1 MFFTS
6 PPNNELSIMIKHSVK
21 FDLVPG
27 KSALLPVRVR
37 VTYESKRVD
46 FRLGYSVDPGKWD
59 AAAGRVISGK
69 NRYGQT
75 ASEINRA
82 ALDFV
87 DAVEGVFVT
96 FEHVE
101 RRAPSIDEL
110 RDAVNVATG
119 KVKPHVEGKK
129 KTFFEVFDEFTR
141 VTGEHN
147 EWQRCIYMR
156 FNSIKNHLKA
166 FDPTLSLDTL
176 TLEKLQDYKSYLQYR
191 ANLRNTTIQKNLS
204 FFRWFLRWAH
214 ANGYYAGKLHET
226 FRPRMKGTDGKN
238 KEVIHLT
245 WDELMHLMNFK
256 FPANE
261 LSLSPARDVF
271 CFCCFTGLRYSDVKK
286 LRRSDVKG
294 DHILVVT
301 KKTDESLKI
310 ELNKYSKAILDKYAG
325 VDYPDDKA
333 LPAISIQRANDYLKL
348 MGKMAGINDPQRVVY
363 FKRNERIEE
372 VYPKYALLSS
382 HCGRR
387 TFIVNAL
394 RIGVPAEVIMKWT
407 GHSDY
412 KAMKPYVKIVDELK
426 VAEMGKFDNFMP
438 APKAVPKEMSINE

>member
-1 MFFTS
+1 
-6 PPNNELSIMIKHSVK
+6 MIKHSVK
-21 FDLVPG
+21 FDLFPG
-27 KSALLPVRVR
+27 KSALLPLRAR
-37 VTYESKRVD
+37 VTYESKRLD
-46 FRLGYSVDPGKWD
+46 FRLGYSVEPNKWN
-59 AAAGRVISGK
+59 AEANYVTPGK

-75 ASEINRA
+75 ALEINKA
-82 ALDFV
+82 IFNFI
-87 DAVEGVFVT
+87 DAVEEVFAR
-96 FEHVE
+96 FDHVE
-101 RRAPSIDEL
+101 HRSPSLDEL
-110 RDAVNVATG
+110 RDAINMAIGNTKSRG
-119 KVKPHVEGKK
+119 KGEK

-141 VTGEHN
+141 MTGEQN
-147 EWQRCIYMR
+147 EWQRCIYLR

-166 FDPTLSLDTL
+166 FDPALNLDTL
-176 TLEKLQDYKSYLQYR
+176 TLEKLQEYKSYLQYR

-214 ANGYYAGKLHET
+214 ANGYYAGNLHET

-245 WDELMHLMNFK
+245 WDELMHLMTFE
-256 FPANE
+256 FPSNE

-325 VDYPDDKA
+325 MDYPDDNA
-333 LPAISIQRANDYLKL
+333 LPAISIQRANDHLKL
-348 MGKMAGINDPQRVVY
+348 IGKMAGLNDPQRLVY

-372 VYPKYALLSS
+372 VYPKYALLST

-426 VAEMGKFDNFMP
+426 VAEMGKFDSFTPN
-438 APKAVPKEMSINE
+438 PKIDPKKLNTD